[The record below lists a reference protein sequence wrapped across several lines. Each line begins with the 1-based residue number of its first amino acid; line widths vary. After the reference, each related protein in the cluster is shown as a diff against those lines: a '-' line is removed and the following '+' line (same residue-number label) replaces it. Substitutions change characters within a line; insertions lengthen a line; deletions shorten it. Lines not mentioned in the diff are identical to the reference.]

1 MADYRIDDLAKKVG
15 TTVRNIRAYQDRG
28 LLAPPRLLGR
38 VGIYSESHVARLRH
52 ITSLLNRG
60 YASAQIHELLHAWEQ
75 GKDIGAVIDLEG
87 AVTDPWSDEQPAEW
101 RADDLKATLD
111 DDGTTDHFGRLV
123 ALGWIDQQ
131 GQTSSVRSPR
141 LLAAIQETAAFG
153 FDKGTIVELYET
165 IDPAFHEVARTL
177 VGTAVAHLMAEHG
190 DTWVPDA
197 QESAELAAMLVR
209 LRQLTVVTVRIVLAK
224 AMESTM
230 QVALQEHLD
239 RIRSAERS
247 LD

>member
-52 ITSLLNRG
+52 ITSLLGRG

-87 AVTDPWSDEQPAEW
+87 AVTDPWSDEQPED
-101 RADDLKATLD
+101 RPTATLRASL
-111 DDGTTDHFGRLV
+111 DGEAGTDHFDRLV
-123 ALGWIDQQ
+123 ALGWIEPHGD
-131 GQTSSVRSPR
+131 TSRVRSPR
-141 LLAAIQETAAFG
+141 LLGALEETTAFG
-153 FDKGTIVELYET
+153 FDPGDIVKLYET
-165 IDPAFHEVARTL
+165 IDPAVHDVACTL
-177 VGTAVAHLMAEHG
+177 VGTAVSHLLAEHG
-190 DTWVPDA
+190 DAWVPDA
-197 QESAELAAMLVR
+197 DESAELAAMLVR
-209 LRQLTVVTVRIVLAK
+209 LRQLTVVTVRLVLAK

-230 QVALQEHLD
+230 QDALGQHLE
-239 RIRSAERS
+239 RIKSSERPA
-247 LD
+247 D